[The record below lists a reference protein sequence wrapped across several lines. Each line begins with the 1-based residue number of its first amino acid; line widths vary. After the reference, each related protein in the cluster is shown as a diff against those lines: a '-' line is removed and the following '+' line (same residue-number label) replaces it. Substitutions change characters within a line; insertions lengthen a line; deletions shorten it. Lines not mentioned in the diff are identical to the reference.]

1 MTTVFIAE
9 PNETFRT
16 GIRAVLDGS
25 KQYVVAGVAST
36 RTELLSELRNC
47 RVDVLLLEPRMGGAT
62 GESLIRQIMEL
73 PSSAIILGISDL
85 DEEKYGVRLLRAGLK
100 GFLRKDC
107 GKDELLSAIEHVSSG
122 HIYISMTLAER
133 LVAALSPIERVL
145 PHHCLSER
153 ELDVFHRLLHGDKIN
168 RIACDLL
175 LSPKTIS
182 THKVRVFQKIGVSNL
197 SELIR
202 YALAHGIT

>member
-16 GIRAVLDGS
+16 GIKAVLDGS

-62 GESLIRQIMEL
+62 GEGLIRQIMEL

-168 RIACDLL
+168 RIARDLL

>member
-168 RIACDLL
+168 RIARDLL

-202 YALAHGIT
+202 YALAHGFT

>member
-62 GESLIRQIMEL
+62 GEGLIRQIMEL

-153 ELDVFHRLLHGDKIN
+153 ELDVFHRLFHGDKIN

>member
-1 MTTVFIAE
+1 MTTVFIAD

-16 GIRAVLDGS
+16 GIKAILDSS
-25 KQYVVAGVAST
+25 KKYVVAGDASS
-36 RTELLSELRNC
+36 RAELLSELRNR
-47 RVDVLLLEPRMGGAT
+47 RVDVLLLEPKMGGAT

-73 PSSAIILGISDL
+73 PSSASILGISDL
-85 DEEKYGVRLLRAGLK
+85 DEKKYGVRLLRAGLK
-100 GFLRKDC
+100 GFLRKTC
-107 GKDELLSAIEHVSSG
+107 GKDELLSAIEFVSSG

-133 LVAALSPIERVL
+133 LVAVLSPIERVL

-168 RIACDLL
+168 RIARDLL

-182 THKVRVFQKIGVSNL
+182 THKVRIFQKIGVSNL

>member
-1 MTTVFIAE
+1 MTTVFIAD
-9 PNETFRT
+9 PNDTFRT
-16 GIRAVLDGS
+16 GIRAILDS
-25 KQYVVAGVAST
+25 SEKYVVAGDASS

-47 RVDVLLLEPRMGGAT
+47 RVDVLLLEPKMGGAT

-73 PSSAIILGISDL
+73 PSSAMILGISDL
-85 DEEKYGVRLLRAGLK
+85 DEKKYGVRLLRAGLK
-100 GFLRKDC
+100 GFLRKNC
-107 GKDELLSAIEHVSSG
+107 GKDELLSAIELVSSG

-133 LVAALSPIERVL
+133 LVAVLSPIERVL

-168 RIACDLL
+168 RIARDLL